1 MFLLTRER
9 EARGWSRNQLAR
21 RARMAAGDVGRIEA
35 GRLRPYN
42 SQLRKLA
49 RALGWPI
56 DDAQRLLDV
65 AETVETPTATGFEE
79 SIRLK
84 A

>member
-9 EARGWSRNQLAR
+9 EARGWSRNELAR

-35 GRLRPYN
+35 GRLRPYDG
-42 SQLRKLA
+42 QVKKLA

-56 DDAQRLLDV
+56 NDAQRLLDV
-65 AETVETPTATGFEE
+65 VKPQPASLV
-79 SIRLK
+79 
-84 A
+84 